1 MFDNLNIRHDVERYS
16 PDTRQAIQ
24 DHLSR
29 VDDLRAMH
37 RAIQLLELAE
47 RELKACGQ
55 YAHCESVTWTAD
67 KMDEVQYDARQVIK
81 NKGHDLQQQIWRE
94 DLAIDSADFKEA
106 QA

>member
-1 MFDNLNIRHDVERYS
+1 MFEDLNIRFDIERYS

-24 DHLSR
+24 DHQSR
-29 VDDLRAMH
+29 VDDLRAML

-55 YAHCESVTWTAD
+55 YAHCEAVTWTAD

-81 NKGHDLQQQIWRE
+81 SKGHDLQQQIWRE
-94 DLAIDSADFKEA
+94 NLAIDSADYKEA